1 MCPLLQGRC
10 PEKRSNHSAVAVE
23 SSLYV
28 FGGGNSVQQF
38 KDLYILDT
46 GTQRG
51 NSIYGYRYVTFSHT
65 LYITLSATLVH
76 VRPLDSSLYYLYLL

>member
-1 MCPLLQGRC
+1 VQGRC

-46 GTQRG
+46 GAKR
-51 NSIYGYRYVTFSHT
+51 NLCIYT
-65 LYITLSATLVH
+65 AMH
-76 VRPLDSSLYYLYLL
+76 V